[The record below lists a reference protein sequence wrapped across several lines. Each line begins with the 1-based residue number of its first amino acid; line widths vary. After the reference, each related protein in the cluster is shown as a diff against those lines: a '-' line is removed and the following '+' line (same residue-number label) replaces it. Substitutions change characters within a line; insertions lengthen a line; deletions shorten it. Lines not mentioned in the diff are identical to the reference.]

1 MIDAFEI
8 FSGLVIFS
16 EDKFED
22 KIKFLFDMFD
32 LNEETK
38 ITLIELEF
46 MLNTVITSIFK
57 ILRSSENVKDEEI

>member
-1 MIDAFEI
+1 MELIDAFEI
-8 FSGLVIFS
+8 FSGLVIYS

-22 KIKFLFDMFD
+22 KAKFLFDMFD

-46 MLNTVITSIFK
+46 MLNTAITSIFK
-57 ILRSSENVKDEEI
+57 ILSSI